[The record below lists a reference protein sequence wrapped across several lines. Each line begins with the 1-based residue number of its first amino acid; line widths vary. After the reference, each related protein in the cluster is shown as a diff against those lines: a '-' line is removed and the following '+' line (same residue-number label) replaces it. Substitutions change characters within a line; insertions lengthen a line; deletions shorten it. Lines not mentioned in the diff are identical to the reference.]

1 MWSLWMARN
10 SRRHGNEPRPL
21 GVAAQWAIDTP
32 FDLWQ
37 LIHPEKEK
45 LDKQSE
51 VLGTASYRLGKMQ
64 C

>member
-1 MWSLWMARN
+1 
-10 SRRHGNEPRPL
+10 
-21 GVAAQWAIDTP
+21 
-32 FDLWQ
+32 

-64 C
+64 CWCSLL

>member
-1 MWSLWMARN
+1 VECGRYGW
-10 SRRHGNEPRPL
+10 HGTAEVQGYINLEL
-21 GVAAQWAIDTP
+21 
-32 FDLWQ
+32 
-37 LIHPEKEK
+37 HPEKEK